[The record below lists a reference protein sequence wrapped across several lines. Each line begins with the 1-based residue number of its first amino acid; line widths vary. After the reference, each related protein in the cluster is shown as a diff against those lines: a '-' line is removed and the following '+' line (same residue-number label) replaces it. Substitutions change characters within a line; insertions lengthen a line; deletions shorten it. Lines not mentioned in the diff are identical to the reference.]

1 MRPATDERRRAN
13 IRILAVL
20 GVVLAAMVT
29 LTSYSVTLYRLF
41 CSATGW
47 TTKRAIADTA
57 TIGDR
62 VVTVRFSTD
71 VDRNLLW
78 RFQPEQHEVKVHLG
92 EQVLVY
98 FTAQNLS
105 DKPSV
110 GHATYNV
117 TPTKAGYYFNK
128 IQCFCFDEEKLGPHE
143 KVEMPVDFFVSP
155 DLAKDANAQDVDTIT
170 LAYTFFPSRTRDAAE
185 DLARFDQP
193 NPARGRELFAE
204 RCAAC
209 HALDSNKTGPML
221 GGVFGRE
228 AASVGGYKYS
238 SALGAAKLVWT
249 ATTLDKWLSG
259 PQAFVPGA
267 RMPVA
272 VPQAAARRDIIAYL
286 RQIGEASIAAPAG
299 AGPGAERPP
308 S

>member
-1 MRPATDERRRAN
+1 MNGRRRAN
-13 IRILAVL
+13 IRVLVPLCIVLAV
-20 GVVLAAMVT
+20 MVT

-47 TTKRAIADTA
+47 TTKRVAADTA
-57 TIGDR
+57 TISDR
-62 VVTVRFSTD
+62 IVTVRFSTD
-71 VDRNLLW
+71 VDHNLPW

-92 EQVLVY
+92 EQMLVY

-105 DKPSV
+105 DKPWV
-110 GHATYNV
+110 AHATYNV
-117 TPTKAGYYFNK
+117 TPIKAGYYFNK
-128 IQCFCFDEEKLGPHE
+128 IQCFCFNEEKLAPGE

-155 DLAKDANAQDVDTIT
+155 DLAKDLNARDVSTIT
-170 LAYTFFPSRTRDAAE
+170 LAYTFFPSRAPDQAE

-193 NPARGRELFAE
+193 DAARGRELFVE

-209 HALDSNKTGPML
+209 HSLNSNQTGPML
-221 GGVFGRE
+221 GGVFGRK
-228 AASVGGYKYS
+228 AASVAGYHYS
-238 SALGAAKLVWT
+238 SALEAAKILWSV
-249 ATTLDKWLSG
+249 TTLDKWLSG

-286 RQIGEASIAAPAG
+286 RQIGGATVASPASSIQ
-299 AGPGAERPP
+299 AVQRPP